1 MSSHPRLCR
10 AGRIVAISLV
20 GLLGAFIGIALG
32 AHVHA
37 EAGPFES
44 TLTLRPSLSGGTIV
58 HVAPLGRI
66 QLDTHEGPLS
76 LHASLDQINSADA
89 TAIVKDPTRLA
100 GIEDRVAGDVRD
112 GLRTLVLR
120 AVLFGALGA
129 AATVALVVRRP
140 RAVLVGLLAALVGM
154 GGTGVA
160 AAATWRSE
168 ALNEPEYTGLL
179 SRAPAAIG
187 DARQILSRF
196 SAYRTELAGLILNV
210 SRLYETAANLP
221 SYSAGA
227 GDGVVRLLH
236 VSDIHLNPSA
246 FDLVEQ
252 LVEQFDITVV
262 VDSGDIADW
271 GSVAENGIA
280 SRIGGLGVPYV
291 YVRGNH
297 DSPVTEAAVRAQP
310 NATVLDGEPADVAG
324 IRFWG
329 MGDPRF
335 TPDKR
340 TSDDRE
346 TQRTTIEAFA
356 TAVETDLLAEAAGV
370 DVAVLHDPAAAAKIM
385 GDVPLVLA
393 GHSHRFRTEEKEGSR
408 LMVQG
413 STGGAGLRGLEGEE
427 PTPLAAAILYLDKAT
442 GRLAAYDSVSVG
454 GLGEESV
461 KISRHVVGTLAPVED
476 ATAPSRAPGVR

>member
-1 MSSHPRLCR
+1 MSRHPRLRR
-10 AGRIVAISLV
+10 AVRLGVVSLV

-32 AHVHA
+32 AQVQA

-44 TLTLRPSLSGGTIV
+44 TLTLRPSLSGGTVI

-66 QLDTHEGPLS
+66 RLDTHAGPLS

-89 TAIVKDPTRLA
+89 TAIVEDPTRLA
-100 GIEDRVAGDVRD
+100 GIEDRIARDVRA
-112 GLRTLVLR
+112 GLRTLAFR
-120 AVLFGALGA
+120 AILFGALGA
-129 AATVALVVRRP
+129 AAAVALVVRRP
-140 RAVLVGLLAALVGM
+140 RAVLVGLLAAVVAM
-154 GGTGVA
+154 AGTGAA

-221 SYSAGA
+221 SYSAGT
-227 GDGVVRLLH
+227 GDGVVRVLH
-236 VSDIHLNPSA
+236 VADIHLNPAA

-271 GSVAENGIA
+271 GSVAENGIT

-291 YVRGNH
+291 YARGNH
-297 DSPVTEAAVRAQP
+297 DSLGTEAAVRAQP
-310 NATVLDGEPADVAG
+310 NAVVLNGEPVDVAG

-346 TQRTTIEAFA
+346 TQRTTMQAFA
-356 TAVETDLLAEAAGV
+356 ETVETDLLAEAAGV
-370 DVAVLHDPAAAAKIM
+370 DVAVLHDPAAARAIM
-385 GDVPLVLA
+385 GDVPLILA
-393 GHSHRFRTEEKEGSR
+393 GHSHRFSTEEKDGTR

-427 PTPLAAAILYLDKAT
+427 PTPLAAAILYLDKET
-442 GRLAAYDSVSVG
+442 GRLAAYDSVRVG
-454 GLGEESV
+454 GLGQESV
-461 KISRHVVGTLAPVED
+461 NISRHVVGTLAPVDD
-476 ATAPSRAPGVR
+476 AVAPSRPPGVR